1 MSMYD
6 DFYNHRSKREKKRGF
21 SFLSSLFSAM
31 IGGLIVI
38 LILPTLINMGLIDIQ
53 IEGNAVNTSG
63 SIDYLPT
70 VNQQQVSLVVDSNIV
85 QAVEKVK
92 PAVVGVINIQE
103 QSNIFS
109 RQTQAVDAGEGSGFV
124 IDIKEGKAYIVTN
137 YHVIENAKSIEVA
150 LASGERV
157 SAELLGSDQLTDLA
171 VVAIDQKYVDVSA
184 VLGDSTVLRIG
195 EPAIAIGNP
204 LGTKFS
210 QTVTVGV
217 ISSNNRTIPVD
228 LDGNLQTDWE
238 TDVIQ
243 TDAAINPGNS
253 GGPLV
258 NVEGY
263 VIGINSAKISESG
276 VEGLGFAIPISD
288 AKPIIDELIKFGK
301 VKRAYMGITPYDLN
315 TVTEQEKQ
323 TTLKLPSDVSKGIVL
338 YDVSVPGPAAA
349 AGLQKLDVI
358 VELDGQALNNSSDLR
373 KYLYSKKK
381 VGDKMTVTY
390 YREGKLQST
399 ELTLESIPDI
409 N

>member
-301 VKRAYMGITPYDLN
+301 IKRAYMGITPYDLN